1 MSTDTD
7 MVEVRKMIGNE
18 LSFPV
23 DGTGNDAWMAAL
35 AAAVNHL
42 ITHDFHKL
50 VALLYRIDVN
60 EKKLKQLLQER
71 SGSDTGEMIAQL
83 IVERQLQKIKTR
95 RDPQPP

>member
-1 MSTDTD
+1 MT
-7 MVEVRKMIGNE
+7 GNE

-23 DGTGNDAWMAAL
+23 DGTGNDAWTAAL
-35 AAAVNHL
+35 GAAINHL

-60 EKKLKQLLQER
+60 EKRLKQLLQER
-71 SGSDTGEMIAQL
+71 SGANTGEMIAQL

-95 RDPQPP
+95 QNPQPP